1 MLKDIVPRVY
11 QQTILASCVQ
21 KNCLVVLPTGMGKT
35 LIALLLT
42 IQRLKQ
48 HPNSKIVV
56 LSPTR
61 PLVEQHLN
69 TFKQY
74 LSFDADKMKLFTGFI
89 NPGKRK
95 TVWKNTQIIFSTPQ
109 GFENDIISKRIL
121 LEDVSLLVFD
131 ECHKAVGDYAYVL
144 IAKEYLKTANF
155 PRVLA
160 LTASPGSDIE
170 KIKEVCNNLFIED
183 IEVRTREDYDVKNYV
198 KEIDVEWIKVEL
210 PEELQRIQR
219 LLKNC
224 SSSKIE
230 QIRKFGLIPHFSL
243 NKSEL
248 LHLQGRLHSQ
258 IAKGEKD
265 FEILKAVS
273 LLAEFM
279 KVQHALELLETQN
292 IFALHSY
299 FTRFEEEA
307 GKTKTKAVKN
317 LMKDLNFCTAI
328 IKTKRLFAEGVEH
341 PKLEKLQEMVR
352 EEIKNNADAKIIIFS
367 QYRDSASKIIEET
380 ARVNEKIQAR
390 LFVGQSKK
398 SGIGLTQKRQA
409 EILNEFKLGLFNIL
423 VATSVAEEGLDIPKV
438 DLVVFYEPIPS
449 AIRYIQ
455 RRGRTGRQEKG
466 RVIVLVAKGTR
477 DEAYKW
483 VALNKEK
490 RMFRLLKD
498 LKQKLNLSSRA
509 LPIKN
514 LNPKAKETILVD
526 YREKGSNVMKELLE
540 KGVNLKLEKLL
551 YADFIL
557 SGSVGVEYKTSN
569 DFVDSIIDG
578 RLLEQARTIKAN
590 FQKPLIIVEG
600 EDFYSARRM
609 HPNAVNGMLAAL
621 LVGFGIPVL
630 RTKNPEETA
639 SLLHMIA
646 KKEQEKFGSSF
657 SLHGDRKPLTLKEQQ
672 EFIISAFPGIGTIL
686 NRPLL
691 KKFGSIKN
699 IVNASE
705 EELQKVDLIGKKK
718 AGAIRQLVE
727 ETYKE

>member
-1 MLKDIVPRVY
+1 MIRDIAPRVY
-11 QQTILASCVQ
+11 QQTILASCIQ

-42 IQRLKQ
+42 VQRLRQ
-48 HPNSKIVV
+48 YPNSKIVV

-61 PLVEQHLN
+61 PLVEQHFN

-74 LSFDADKMKLFTGFI
+74 LNFDTNKMELFTGFV
-89 NPGKRK
+89 NPDKRK
-95 TVWKNTQIIFSTPQ
+95 AMWENLQIIFSTPQ
-109 GFENDIISKRIL
+109 GFENDVISKRISL
-121 LEDVSLLVFD
+121 KNVSLIVFD
-131 ECHKAVGDYAYVL
+131 ECHKAAGDYAYVL
-144 IAKEYLKTANF
+144 IAKQYLETANF

-170 KIKEVCNNLFIED
+170 KIKEVCTNLFIED
-183 IEVRTREDYDVKNYV
+183 IEVRTQEDYDVKDYV

-210 PEELQRIQR
+210 PEELQKIQR

-224 SSSKIE
+224 SNSKIE

-248 LHLQGRLHSQ
+248 LRLQGQLHSQ

-273 LLAEFM
+273 LLAEIM
-279 KVQHALELLETQN
+279 KVQHALELLETQS
-292 IFALHSY
+292 ISALHSY

-307 GKTKTKAVKN
+307 RKTKTKAVKN
-317 LMKDLNFCTAI
+317 LMKDINFCTAI
-328 IKTKRLFAEGVEH
+328 IKTKRLFVEEVEH
-341 PKLEKLQEMVR
+341 PKLERLKELII
-352 EEIKNNADAKIIIFS
+352 EEIKNSANAKIIIFN
-367 QYRDSASKIIEET
+367 QYRDSASKIIREIT
-380 ARVNEKIQAR
+380 TINEKIKAE

-398 SGIGLTQKRQA
+398 AGTGLTQKRQA
-409 EILNEFKLGLFNIL
+409 ELLNEFKMGLFNVL

-438 DLVVFYEPIPS
+438 DLVIFYEPIPS
-449 AIRYIQ
+449 AIRHIQ

-498 LKQKLNLSSRA
+498 LKQRINLSSQT
-509 LPIKN
+509 LLTKSFG
-514 LNPKAKETILVD
+514 PKTKETILVD
-526 YREKGSNVMKELLE
+526 YREKGSSVMKELLE
-540 KGVNLKLEKLL
+540 KGVNLKLEKLQ
-551 YADFIL
+551 YADFVL
-557 SGSVGVEYKTSN
+557 SGNVGVEYKNSN

-590 FQKPLIIVEG
+590 FPKPIIVVEG
-600 EDFYSARRM
+600 EDFYSVRRI

-630 RTKNPEETA
+630 RTKNSAETA

-657 SLHGDRKPLTLKEQQ
+657 SLHGDRKPLTVKEQQ
-672 EFIISAFPGIGTIL
+672 EFIVSALPGIGNTL
-686 NRPLL
+686 NKPLL

-727 ETYKE
+727 ENYKE